1 MASAVRCSLASLIAI
16 LTGWFCDFIKQENAA
31 IDTRTDVTREE
42 KAALRFPAISPHSL
56 RHTNA
61 SLLIASG
68 ANLRTVAARLGH
80 AQTST
85 TANIYS
91 HAIKT
96 ADAMASDALEITIKK
111 AQKNGS

>member
-1 MASAVRCSLASLIAI
+1 MPCTPHVYWVFGFSVII
-16 LTGWFCDFIKQENAA
+16 LYG
-31 IDTRTDVTREE
+31 
-42 KAALRFPAISPHSL
+42 
-56 RHTNA
+56 HTNA
-61 SLLIASG
+61 LLLIASG

-96 ADAMASDALEITIKK
+96 TDAIASDALERVLLKK
-111 AQKNGS
+111 AAF